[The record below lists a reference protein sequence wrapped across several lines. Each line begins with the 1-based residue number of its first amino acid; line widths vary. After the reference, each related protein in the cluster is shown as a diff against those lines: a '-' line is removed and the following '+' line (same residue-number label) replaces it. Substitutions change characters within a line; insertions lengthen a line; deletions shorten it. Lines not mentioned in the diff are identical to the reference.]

1 MKQSISYNRTAR
13 GLLLAGAAVSA
24 LSMSSGVAF
33 AQETIEEIVV
43 TGSRIVRS
51 DYVANSPLTSV
62 SGDQLTGNADVTVE
76 SFLNTLPQVNPA
88 STSTSNN
95 PGNNGQANIDLR
107 GFGSNRNIVLVDG
120 RRAMVSANTLA
131 VDVNTI
137 PAALIERVEVITGG
151 AGAAY
156 GADAISGAVNF
167 ILKNNFEGADF
178 RASWQDSTEHWDSRE
193 YTVSGVI
200 GGNFADGKGN
210 AVISFEHSEREGLI
224 KSQRAFAKLATS
236 ATGSPPEGNFT
247 ASATNPFTL
256 AAVQQIFAGYGV
268 SADKLS
274 LASGFGFNQDG
285 TLFQR
290 GIPNSPIDA
299 QNFRDEIGDG
309 VNTNFYPD
317 FYSYNFDSVNILT
330 LPLKRDSFMGKVNY
344 KTDSGIE
351 AFGSVG
357 WTEYKSSTALAPT
370 PLSSSTY
377 RPSNNVTAPTQ
388 IVTSLVTPGRSFSG
402 NLLIPATNPFIPAD
416 LRALLNSRT
425 GDDPNLVGSGANE
438 PFTMGSRFLAGGL
451 RQENYENT
459 VVQATLGFRGS
470 LFDTGWDWE
479 ISGSEGRTEI
489 DNTQQGNVSKTRLF
503 ELLHAPDGGASRCAG
518 GLNIFGNQPVS
529 ADCVKYL
536 QLETNVSTELR
547 QRIAQAFVRGDLFSL
562 PAGEVAVVVGAE
574 YRGFQYDYKPGASA
588 GNIFGFN
595 AATPDKG
602 KNQFRDIFAE
612 ALFPL
617 VNDQPYMKALDLNIG
632 YRYSQAKF
640 KDQIQGLSADL
651 GGDNALKAELSWAVD
666 DITRLRGSYQRSV
679 RAPNFS
685 ELFSGGGSFPQI
697 YDPCG
702 KDSSART
709 GANAAAMRQ
718 LCIATGIAPGVVDSF
733 VPSPGGQAST
743 DYVGNRQLKP
753 EQGDT
758 FTVGVVLNSFSDEPW
773 LRGLTASLDY
783 WNIKIS
789 DPILSASPN
798 DFIAA
803 CYNYHGANP
812 TYSPDYFACQ
822 SLIGN
827 RGPDI
832 FGASDPN
839 SADGL
844 FQFRNG
850 GKQQASGLDL
860 QVNYALD
867 AEEIGLG
874 NIGTFNLNT
883 VLSYLIEWNQRVDSW
898 APTLDYAGTIAY
910 FGAGLG
916 QSFPEW
922 KATSN
927 LTWNYEDLTTNIR
940 ARYIGSMTNRA
951 SVEFPGE
958 KFTGVDAVWYFDASA
973 SYNVTE
979 ALTLTVGVNNVFDK
993 QPEQYAPNVQSG
1005 TDPSTYDVIGRR
1017 LFASARVRF

>member
-167 ILKNNFEGADF
+167 ILKDDFEGADI
-178 RASWQDSTEHWDSRE
+178 RASWQDATEHWDSRE

-210 AVISFEHSEREGLI
+210 AVLSFEHSEREALI
-224 KSQRAFAKLATS
+224 KSQRAFAKMATS
-236 ATGSPPEGNFT
+236 TTGSPPEGNLRL
-247 ASATNPFTL
+247 SSTNPFTL
-256 AAVQQIFAGYGV
+256 ASVQQVFGGYGV
-268 SADKLS
+268 AANKVSLS
-274 LASGFGFNQDG
+274 GGFGFNKDG
-285 TLFQR
+285 SLFYN
-290 GIPNSPIDA
+290 GVFNSPLDV
-299 QNFRDEIGDG
+299 QNFRDPIGDG
-309 VNTNFYPD
+309 VNTTYYPD
-317 FYSYNFDSVNILT
+317 FYSYNFDAVNILT
-330 LPLKRDSFMGKVNY
+330 LPLKRDSFMGKAHY
-344 KTDSGIE
+344 KSDSGIE
-351 AFGSVG
+351 AFGSLG
-357 WTEYKSSTALAPT
+357 WTEYTSSSALAPT
-370 PLSSSTY
+370 PTGSGTARAASSITS
-377 RPSNNVTAPTQ
+377 PTQ
-388 IVTSLVTPGRSFSG
+388 VISALVTPGRSWSG
-402 NLLIPATNPFIPAD
+402 GLLIPVTNPFIPND
-416 LRALLNSRT
+416 LRTILNSRT
-425 GDDPNLVGSGANE
+425 GDDPTLVGSGANE
-438 PFTMGSRFLAGGL
+438 PFAMGSRFVPGGL
-451 RQENYENT
+451 RKENYENT
-459 VVQATLGFRGS
+459 VAQATLGLRGPI
-470 LFDTGWDWE
+470 FDTGWDWE
-479 ISGSEGRTEI
+479 FSGSEGRTEI
-489 DNTQQGNVSKTRLF
+489 DNRQEGNVNNQRLF
-503 ELLHAPDGGASRCAG
+503 DLLAAADGGASLCAG
-518 GLNIFGNQPVS
+518 GLNIFGQQPVS
-529 ADCVKYL
+529 QDCINYL
-536 QLETNVSTELR
+536 QVNTNTTTELR
-547 QRIAQAFVRGDLFSL
+547 QRIVQGFVRGDLFEL
-562 PAGEVAVVVGAE
+562 PAGAVSVVVGAE
-574 YRGFQYDYKPGASA
+574 YRGFRYDYQPGAISGA
-588 GNIFGFN
+588 VVGFN
-595 AATPDKG
+595 NGTQDKG
-602 KNQFRDIFAE
+602 KNQFRDIFTE
-612 ALFPL
+612 ALIPL
-617 VNDQPYMKALDLNIG
+617 VKDQPFMKSLELNVG
-632 YRYSQAKF
+632 YRYSESKF
-640 KDQIQGLSADL
+640 KDEINHISADL
-651 GGDNALKAELSWAVD
+651 GGADAYKAELSWAVD

-679 RAPNFS
+679 RAPNFG
-685 ELFSGGGSFPQI
+685 ELFAGGSSFPQI
-697 YDPCG
+697 FDPCSSTSVARAG
-702 KDSSART
+702 SSA
-709 GANAAAMRQ
+709 AALRQ
-718 LCIATGIAPGVVDSF
+718 LCINTGVASGSIDSF
-733 VPSPGGQAST
+733 VAIPGSQAEI
-743 DYVGNRQLKP
+743 VFAGNRDLKP

-758 FTVGVVLNSFSDEPW
+758 FTIGAVLSSFSDEPW
-773 LRGLTASLDY
+773 LRGLTGSLDY
-783 WNIKIS
+783 WNVKIS
-789 DPILSASPN
+789 DPILGASTN
-798 DFIAA
+798 DLIAA

-812 TYSPDYFACQ
+812 TYDANYFACDGLVR
-822 SLIGN
+822 SGGN
-827 RGPDI
+827 ISFID
-832 FGASDPN
+832 DLN
-839 SADGL
+839 SADGSFL
-844 FQFRNG
+844 LRNG

-867 AEEIGLG
+867 AEEVGLG

-922 KATSN
+922 KATTN
-927 LTWNYEDLTTNIR
+927 LTWNYEDLTSNIR

-958 KFTGVDAVWYFDASA
+958 KFTGVDAVWYFDVSA

-979 ALTLTVGVNNVFDK
+979 ALTLTVGVNNAFDK
-993 QPEQYAPNVQSG
+993 KPELYAPNIQSG